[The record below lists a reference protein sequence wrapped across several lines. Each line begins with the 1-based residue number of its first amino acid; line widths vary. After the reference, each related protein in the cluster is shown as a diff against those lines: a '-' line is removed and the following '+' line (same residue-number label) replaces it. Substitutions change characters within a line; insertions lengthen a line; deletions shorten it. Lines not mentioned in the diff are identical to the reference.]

1 MSSEHIATLKA
12 CNAAM
17 ATHMIARYLRTDL
30 KRFFDIE
37 RRDSAKLM
45 TNCFSACVRTELTT
59 LIASL
64 LFFGSIGAVARLNL
78 STWILGGLIG
88 RHGAMVSDIGNFY
101 IALFISLLLSV
112 FFSNPPSLSFGSII
126 TQSACHQMH
135 FPMFFSP
142 QNIG

>member
-1 MSSEHIATLKA
+1 
-12 CNAAM
+12 
-17 ATHMIARYLRTDL
+17 MI
-30 KRFFDIE
+30 FDIE

-101 IALFISLLLSV
+101 IALHLYHCCFQFSFPIRRLYPSVALSRNLLVTRCIFLCSSLPKTSANLPSGIDN
-112 FFSNPPSLSFGSII
+112 SNESTRECS
-126 TQSACHQMH
+126 
-135 FPMFFSP
+135 
-142 QNIG
+142 